1 MAVVDSDKLGLI
13 KENLGHVFTY
23 LENLERLD
31 RKPIFDINS
40 HKSMS
45 VYEHQFVDL
54 PGVDYWSDES
64 PSEAWFRIKRLHPS
78 FPPTPPDVLT
88 DWIDL
93 KKDPYKQPNLR
104 QTIVV
109 LASKSDAEKEVF
121 EPQNG
126 NTTMVLNLDDAPEVQ
141 DAFDQ
146 YVEKQWLP
154 WSEKEKLRRFTIG
167 LYEDLFRFQHHS
179 TEQVLE
185 LVVGMG
191 VLRWKVPG
199 ANINYPLIT
208 KSVEAV
214 LDPESKIITIYPTD
228 RAPKSEIEFL
238 QKFDVSNVA
247 DLEEHVD
254 TQLMDM
260 DTEINPFV
268 PESFKS
274 ILHYLS
280 ANISSKGVFYPD
292 VNKDRNNRDLPIGEP
307 NPVVTD
313 TWVLF
318 VRQRKTNFI
327 AEDIKR
333 IKSSIDSAES
343 LPASCG
349 ILVTEPEDVI
359 IERQKINYRG
369 ISSLGFESWA
379 CGSGS
384 QDAENLYFPKPF
396 NQEQVSIAER
406 IEQADGMVVQG
417 PPGTGKTHTIA
428 NIISHF
434 LANGK
439 RVLVTSQKEAQLAV
453 LRDHIPQELRDLT
466 IGLLTSDR
474 EGLKLLEQSVR
485 RIASEVSNLNLST
498 LQTEIAQFKD
508 RVDYL
513 YERIATIDTK
523 IQSLAKN
530 QLAEVPFLKEE
541 IHPKD
546 LAIRIVEGREQYGW
560 FADTLGPDEAF
571 EPRFGA
577 DHISALRQSRKKLGA
592 HIVYLSHKFPGPD
605 VLISSDEISYIH
617 QNLVQ
622 ASHVADSIKNS
633 GIPELTIITSE
644 NMKRLEG
651 DLNKG
656 IKAEIVVKD
665 SYEHEWCQDIRQL
678 WRKTINADVD
688 VPVCTALTKLIS
700 DFKEVE
706 HKRSQFLDTP
716 IEIPD
721 GAELDEKFV
730 AAVKQKA
737 ASKRSLFGMIGK
749 KDTKAKLSQ
758 VKIEGVV
765 PSTAEH
771 WGKIY
776 EYIDLLQDIRKIV
789 TRWNGLKDE
798 FNGPAANDIG
808 IAAIAFL
815 KGICQKIS
823 NLRVVE
829 HGFFPNYLETIES
842 LFPGSFNPHSLKN
855 DLSEFQRSVSVLKIH
870 KKHNALKAAQ
880 NDKNLQ
886 LQRLSTYSGPIVKE
900 IIGFLTTDLGNGD
913 ITNDEIVTKW
923 ASFQTVLE
931 TLTNL
936 KEDFRT
942 VAEVTGLIKDSG
954 AARWAKQLRREPCDE
969 PEINRIPNDW
979 RQAWDWARSVSYL
992 KQIDGR
998 GQFRKLSTERIQAES
1013 DLSKANLKLVEL
1025 LTWAQLKN
1033 NITGKVSAALRN
1045 YLTALQK
1052 IGKGTGIRSVRFRE
1066 DARKAMKVANQAIP
1080 CWIMPHWRVSESLP
1094 PEIGSFDL
1102 VIIDEASQSDAY
1114 ALPSLIR
1121 GNKILVVGD
1130 DKQVSPSDVA
1140 RKEADILYLRDKHLR
1155 ALPYGHLFLPGSSI
1169 YDLCNTVFATDV
1181 IRLREHFRCVE
1192 PIIQFSNKQFYEGE
1206 LRPIRIPKPSE
1217 RLDPPLID
1225 IYVPGGYREGKSKI
1239 NKPEARAIVA
1249 EIARVT
1255 GDKRF
1260 DRRSIGVVSL
1270 LGFEQAQ
1277 HIQNLL
1283 FSELGE
1289 DKILDH
1295 KIQCGDAKFFQG
1307 KEADIV
1313 MISMVAAGRIQAQ
1326 TGRIYEQRFNV
1337 AASRARDR
1345 LYVFRS
1351 FERTDIT
1358 ESDLRA
1364 RLVDHFTNPS
1374 LQGCEEIKEL
1384 RDLCESDFERDV
1396 FDELTGRGYRVRPQV
1411 HVGNY
1416 RIDMVVE
1423 GLDDARLAVELD
1435 GDKYHGIERWLE
1447 DISRQRT
1454 LERMGWIFWRCWGS
1468 NYISDKD
1475 ECLNDLTAK
1484 LDSLKIDPIGYKTTE
1499 VCGVSDHRTVGEID
1513 TEVFEDEVKPEVVE
1527 EPEQE
1532 IIVEPEPSVEASD
1545 EPHQESPE
1553 PDTVA
1558 PDGNGHQSESYV
1570 QINDTVTYAF
1580 IDNLDELKMVQI
1592 VRGKG
1597 SVSEGIISHT
1607 SPIAQTL
1614 LGAFL
1619 NEQVIAY
1626 LPTGARELKVI
1637 NIVKS

>member
-1 MAVVDSDKLGLI
+1 MAVVASDKLGLI
-13 KENLGHVFTY
+13 KDNLGHVFTY

-40 HKSMS
+40 HKAMA
-45 VYEHQFVDL
+45 VYEHQFVSL
-54 PGVDYWSDES
+54 PGVDYWSDEN
-64 PSEAWFRIKRLHPS
+64 PAEAWFRINRLHPTL
-78 FPPTPPDVLT
+78 PPTPPDVLT

-93 KKDPYKQPNLR
+93 KKDPNREPILKL
-104 QTIVV
+104 TIVV
-109 LASKSDAEKEVF
+109 LASSSAAEKEVF
-121 EPQNG
+121 DPQNG
-126 NTTMVLNLDDAPEVQ
+126 NSTIVLNLDDAPEVQ

-146 YVEKQWLP
+146 YVENQWVP

-191 VLRWKVPG
+191 ILRWKAPG

-214 LDPESKIITIYPTD
+214 LDPESKIITIYPTN
-228 RAPKSEIEFL
+228 RAPKSEIEYL
-238 QKFDVSNVA
+238 QKFDVSNIA

-254 TQLMDM
+254 DLLMDM
-260 DTEINPFV
+260 DTEINPFI

-292 VNKDRNNRDLPIGEP
+292 INKDRNDRSLPMAEP
-307 NPVVTD
+307 NPVMTD

-318 VRQRKTNFI
+318 IRQRKTNFI

-333 IKSSIDSAES
+333 IRSSIDSAES

-349 ILVTEPEDVI
+349 ILVTEPDDVI

-379 CGSGS
+379 SGTGVN
-384 QDAENLYFPKPF
+384 DAENLYFPKPF

-406 IEQADGMVVQG
+406 LEQADGMVVQG

-485 RIASEVSNLNLST
+485 RIASEVSNLNLSA
-498 LQTEIAQFKD
+498 LELEIAHFKD
-508 RVDYL
+508 RVDLL
-513 YERIATIDTK
+513 YERIATIDAK
-523 IQSLAKN
+523 IKRLAKN
-530 QLAEVPFLKEE
+530 QLDRVPFLKEE
-541 IHPKD
+541 IQPKD
-546 LAIRIVEGREQYGW
+546 LAVRIVEGKEQYGW
-560 FADTLGPDEAF
+560 FPDVLGPDDKFA
-571 EPRFGA
+571 PRFDA
-577 DHISALRQSRKKLGA
+577 DSISKLQKARKNLSA
-592 HIVYLSHKFPGPD
+592 NIIYLSHKYPEPD
-605 VLISSDEISYIH
+605 VLMSTDEISYVH

-633 GIPELTIITSE
+633 RIPELTIVSSD
-644 NMKRLEG
+644 NMKRLESA
-651 DLNKG
+651 LNRA
-656 IKAEIVVKD
+656 IKAEIVISD
-665 SYEHEWCQDIRQL
+665 SFDHPWCQSVQQL
-678 WRKTINADVD
+678 WRKSIAGDD
-688 VPVCTALTKLIS
+688 DIPVCASLTKLIK
-700 DFKEVE
+700 DFKVIDQ
-706 HKRSQFLDTP
+706 KRSEFLDTP

-721 GAELDEKFV
+721 DAELDEKF
-730 AAVKQKA
+730 ATAVKQKA
-737 ASKRSLFGMIGK
+737 ESKRSIFGMIGK
-749 KDTKAKLSQ
+749 KDTKIKLSQ

-771 WGKIY
+771 WCKIE
-776 EYIDLLQDIRKIV
+776 EYIGLLQDIRKIV

-798 FNGPAANDIG
+798 FNGPEANDVG
-808 IAAIAFL
+808 IAAVSFL
-815 KGICQKIS
+815 KGVCQKIS
-823 NLRVVE
+823 NLRVIE
-829 HGFFPNYLETIES
+829 KDFYPNYFETLES

-855 DLSEFQRSVSVLKIH
+855 DLFEFQHSVTVLKVH
-870 KKHNALKAAQ
+870 KKLNALKAAQ

-886 LQRLSTYSGPIVKE
+886 LQRLSPFTGPVVKE
-900 IIGFLTTDLGNGD
+900 IIRFLTTDLGNGD
-913 ITNDEIVTKW
+913 IPNDEIVTKW

-931 TLTNL
+931 TLANL
-936 KEDFRT
+936 KDDFQT
-942 VAEVTGLIKDSG
+942 VAEVSSLIEDSG
-954 AARWAKQLRREPCDE
+954 AVRWAKQLRSEPYDGS
-969 PEINRIPNDW
+969 EINRIPNDW
-979 RQAWDWARSVSYL
+979 KQAWDWARSVSYL

-998 GQFRKLSTERIQAES
+998 DQFRKLSTERIQAES

-1121 GNKILVVGD
+1121 GQKILVVGD

-1140 RKEADILYLRDKHLR
+1140 RKEADILYLRDKHLK

-1225 IYVPGGYREGKSKI
+1225 IYIPGGYREGRSKI

-1249 EIARVT
+1249 EIERVT
-1255 GDKRF
+1255 SDKRF
-1260 DRRSIGVVSL
+1260 EKRSIGVVSL

-1283 FSELGE
+1283 LSELGE

-1295 KIQCGDAKFFQG
+1295 RIQCGDAKFFQG

-1358 ESDLRA
+1358 ENDLRA

-1416 RIDMVVE
+1416 RIDLVVE

-1475 ECLNDLTAK
+1475 ECLNDLITK
-1484 LDSLKIDPIGYKTTE
+1484 LDSLKIDPIGFKTTE
-1499 VCGVSDHRTVGEID
+1499 VCGVSDHRIVGEID
-1513 TEVFEDEVKPEVVE
+1513 TEVFEEEVESYVVE
-1527 EPEQE
+1527 EPEC
-1532 IIVEPEPSVEASD
+1532 
-1545 EPHQESPE
+1545 
-1553 PDTVA
+1553 
-1558 PDGNGHQSESYV
+1558 
-1570 QINDTVTYAF
+1570 
-1580 IDNLDELKMVQI
+1580 
-1592 VRGKG
+1592 
-1597 SVSEGIISHT
+1597 
-1607 SPIAQTL
+1607 
-1614 LGAFL
+1614 
-1619 NEQVIAY
+1619 
-1626 LPTGARELKVI
+1626 
-1637 NIVKS
+1637 

>member
-1 MAVVDSDKLGLI
+1 MAVVANDKLGLI

-31 RKPIFDINS
+31 RKPIFDISS
-40 HKSMS
+40 HKAMA

-54 PGVDYWSDES
+54 PGVDYWSDEN
-64 PSEAWFRIKRLHPS
+64 PAEAWFRIKRLHPTV
-78 FPPTPPDVLT
+78 PPSPPEVLT
-88 DWIDL
+88 DWIDIR
-93 KKDPYKQPNLR
+93 KDPYKKPTLR

-109 LASKSDAEKEVF
+109 LASDSGENEIID
-121 EPQNG
+121 PQNG
-126 NTTMVLNLDDAPEVQ
+126 NSTIVLNLEDAPEVQ

-185 LVVGMG
+185 LVVGIG

-208 KSVEAV
+208 KTVEAV

-238 QKFDVSNVA
+238 QKYEVSNIA

-268 PESFKS
+268 PESFNS

-292 VNKDRNNRDLPIGEP
+292 IKKDRNDRSLPIAEP
-307 NPVVTD
+307 NPVLTD

-333 IKSSIDSAES
+333 IKSSIDSAKS
-343 LPASCG
+343 LPSSCG
-349 ILVTEPEDVI
+349 ILVTEPDDVI

-369 ISSLGFESWA
+369 ISSLGFESWDR
-379 CGSGS
+379 GSGA

-406 IEQADGMVVQG
+406 LEQADGMVAQG

-453 LRDHIPQELRDLT
+453 LRDHIPQALRDLT

-498 LQTEIAQFKD
+498 LESEIGQFKD

-513 YERIATIDTK
+513 YERIATIDAK
-523 IQSLAKN
+523 IQSLAKK

-546 LAIRIVEGREQYGW
+546 LAIRIVEGKKQYGW
-560 FADTLGPDEAF
+560 LTDALLPDEAF

-577 DHISALRQSRKKLGA
+577 DHISMLRDSRKNLGA
-592 HIVYLSHKFPGPD
+592 HIVYVSHKHPGID
-605 VLISSDEISYIH
+605 VLMSTEEISYIH

-633 GIPELTIITSE
+633 GIPELTIISSE
-644 NMKRLEG
+644 NMKRLE
-651 DLNKG
+651 DALNRG
-656 IKAEIVVKD
+656 IKAEIVIKD
-665 SYEHEWCQDIRQL
+665 SYEHDWCQEIRQL
-678 WRKTINADVD
+678 WRKAIDTDLD
-688 VPVCTALTKLIS
+688 VPVCSSLTKLIN
-700 DFKEVE
+700 DLKEAE
-706 HKRSQFLDTP
+706 QKRSQFLDTP

-730 AAVKQKA
+730 AAVKQKV

-758 VKIEGVV
+758 VRIEGIT
-765 PSTAEH
+765 PSNAEH
-771 WGKIY
+771 WGKIDVF
-776 EYIDLLQDIRKIV
+776 IDLLLDIRKIV
-789 TRWNGLKDE
+789 TRWNSLKDE
-798 FNGPAANDIG
+798 FNGPAANDCGIG
-808 IAAIAFL
+808 AIAFL
-815 KGICQKIS
+815 KGVCQKIS

-829 HGFFPNYLETIES
+829 HGFFPNYLETIEF

-855 DLSEFQRSVSVLKIH
+855 DLPEFQRSISVLKIH

-886 LQRLSTYSGPIVKE
+886 LQRLSTNSGPVVE
-900 IIGFLTTDLGNGD
+900 QLNEFLTTDLGSGD
-913 ITNDEIVTKW
+913 ISNDEIVTKW
-923 ASFQTVLE
+923 TSFQTVLE
-931 TLTNL
+931 TLSKL
-936 KEDFRT
+936 KDDFKT
-942 VAEVTGLIKDSG
+942 VAEVTGLIEDSG
-954 AARWAKQLRREPCDE
+954 AVKWANQLRCESYDE
-969 PEINRIPNDW
+969 SEINRIPNDW

-998 GQFRKLSTERIQAES
+998 DQFRKLSTERIQAES

-1025 LTWAQLKN
+1025 LTWAQLKK

-1121 GNKILVVGD
+1121 GKKILVVGD

-1225 IYVPGGYREGKSKI
+1225 IYVPGGYRENRSKI

-1249 EIARVT
+1249 EITRVT
-1255 GDKRF
+1255 SDKRF
-1260 DRRSIGVVSL
+1260 ENRSIGVVSL

-1283 FSELGE
+1283 LSELGE

-1313 MISMVAAGRIQAQ
+1313 MISMVAAGKIHAQ

-1364 RLVDHFTNPS
+1364 RLVDHFTNPL
-1374 LQGCEEIKEL
+1374 LQGCEEIREL

-1435 GDKYHGIERWLE
+1435 GDKYHGIERWLD

-1475 ECLNDLTAK
+1475 ECLNDLLAK
-1484 LDSLKIDPIGYKTTE
+1484 LDSLKIDPIGFKSTG
-1499 VCGVSDHRTVGEID
+1499 VCGVSDHRTIGDIDAEILQ
-1513 TEVFEDEVKPEVVE
+1513 DEVEPEIAE

-1532 IIVEPEPSVEASD
+1532 IIEEPEPIFEVSD
-1545 EPHQESPE
+1545 EHEHKPSE
-1553 PDTVA
+1553 PTDVA

-1619 NEQVIAY
+1619 NEQVTAY
-1626 LPTGARELKVI
+1626 LPTGAKKLKIVD
-1637 NIVKS
+1637 IVKS